1 MESMRRPLPS
11 VMLLD
16 LDDTIVVHSST
27 AEPCWRGVCGRYA
40 AKIEDLSAD
49 QLFDAIKVS
58 SGIYWDDEDRHR
70 RGRLDL
76 PKARREVVVAAF
88 SNLGLDDRKMAHAV
102 ADAFTEERKQ
112 ALYLFPGA
120 IETLEQLRQEGI
132 RLGLV
137 TNGAPEEQGYKIER
151 FQLAPHFEHIFI
163 EGEMGMGKPD
173 VRVFEHVLDTFGI
186 EARDAWMVGDNLIW
200 DVAAPQHLGIFSVW
214 IDLVGNGTPSS
225 STVQPDLIVPL
236 LAELSKY

>member
-1 MESMRRPLPS
+1 LPS
-11 VMLLD
+11 VLLLD

-27 AEPCWRGVCGRYA
+27 SDPCWREVCDRYA
-40 AKIEDLSAD
+40 AKMEDLSAD

-58 SGIYWDDEDRHR
+58 GNIYWDDEDRHR

-88 SNLGLDDRKMAHAV
+88 SQFGLEDEELAHAV
-102 ADAFTEERKQ
+102 ADAYTEGRKQ

-120 IETLEQLRQEGI
+120 IETLQQFLRAGI

-137 TNGAPEEQGYKIER
+137 TNGTAEEQRYKIER

-186 EARDAWMVGDNLIW
+186 EAQEAWMVGDNLVW
-200 DVAAPQHLGIFSVW
+200 DVAAPQKLGIFSVW
-214 IDLVGNGTPSS
+214 IDLGGNGTPPL
-225 STVQPDLIVPL
+225 STVRPDLIVSS
-236 LAELSKY
+236 LADLAAD